1 MVLMKKILQEAGV
14 KVAVS
19 TEKNYHSAHVRLFE
33 IRKRIF
39 PVPMTLTRKEDVLLE
54 DALSRVAAENL
65 QAKLNVPHFDESLR
79 DGFAISAG
87 EEVACD
93 GETCF
98 QIAGVTGAGD
108 VLDKALK
115 PGEAWLVMT
124 GGKVP
129 GNCARII
136 PQEWCEV
143 NGQRVTI
150 RSKYLTGPSYIKRKG
165 EESQEGALL
174 IEAGEVITPA
184 LLVKI
189 SEGGWNKLAVYR
201 RPRVSFCC
209 TGKEL
214 VESGVLPEDAQK
226 VSSNKY
232 LLAALIEQ
240 CGCLAHDY
248 GIVTDE
254 EKMVGQFFADC
265 LDGSSDLVLT
275 TGGTGGGDFD
285 LVEKG
290 FSDAGGTLTCTSLD
304 LRPGR
309 SIVAGEKN
317 GVLYVGLP
325 GPPKAAHTVFL
336 EIVAPLLQEMSGA
349 RTTGPFCIEAF
360 AGEDITA
367 KTKGSLLIKEG
378 VLSFIGGQILV
389 RRATR
394 KEHTNCNIL
403 IAPERDH
410 VKKGEIVEVHLR
422 QPLWG

>member
-1 MVLMKKILQEAGV
+1 MKKVHQEAGEEAA
-14 KVAVS
+14 VA
-19 TEKNYHSAHVRLFE
+19 TENTHHSAHAQLFE
-33 IRKRIF
+33 IRRRIF
-39 PVPMTLTRKEDVLLE
+39 SLPMVLKRKEDVLLR
-54 DALSRVAAENL
+54 DAISRVAAENL
-65 QAKLNVPHFDESLR
+65 QAKLDVPLFDESLR

-87 EEVACD
+87 EKVACD

-129 GNCARII
+129 GDCTRII
-136 PQEWCEV
+136 PKEWCAVE
-143 NGQRVTI
+143 GQRVTI
-150 RSKYLTGPSYIKRKG
+150 RSKYLTGPSYIKRRG
-165 EESQEGALL
+165 EERQKGAILV
-174 IEAGEVITPA
+174 EAGEVITPA
-184 LLVKI
+184 SLVKI
-189 SEGGWNKLAVYR
+189 AEGGWHKLAVYR

-226 VSSNKY
+226 ISSNKY
-232 LLAALIEQ
+232 LLVALIEQ

-254 EKMVGQFFADC
+254 EKMVGQFFTDC

-290 FSDAGGTLTCTSLD
+290 FLDAGGTLTCTSLD

-309 SIVAGEKN
+309 STVAGEKN

-325 GPPKAAHTVFL
+325 GPPKAVHTVFL
-336 EIVAPLLQEMSGA
+336 EVVAPLLQEMSGVRPA
-349 RTTGPFCIEAF
+349 GPRCIEAF

-367 KTKGSLLIKEG
+367 KTKGALLIKEG
-378 VLSFIGGQILV
+378 VLSCIGGQVLV
-389 RRATR
+389 QRATR
-394 KEHTNCNIL
+394 NEHPNCNIL
-403 IAPERDH
+403 IAPGRDH
-410 VKKGEIVEVHLR
+410 IKKGEIVEVHLR